1 MLDLE
6 KNYSPLEWFGKII
19 SVIFHPVFMPFIGLY
34 LILNK
39 THIVNGIDADAS
51 LNQFYAMFA
60 MLTIGFP
67 LMMTFLMKSSQIID
81 TIELK
86 TGRERRVIYI
96 CQIIIYS
103 AMLVMFNIKAANFPL
118 LIFVLISSVLVS
130 LIIAFILSF
139 RIIISAHLIGIFG
152 LIGMLAALPFTTMD
166 TNPDIIIALFI
177 LGGLVGTARLIT
189 KSHTNLELI
198 LGASIGFFVS
208 FFSFVYELVIY

>member
-1 MLDLE
+1 MQDLE

-19 SVIFHPVFMPFIGLY
+19 SVIFHPVFMPFVGLY
-34 LILNK
+34 FILNF
-39 THIVNGIDADAS
+39 THIVNGIDENANLS
-51 LNQFYAMFA
+51 NFYAMFA

-67 LMMTFLMKSSQIID
+67 LMMIFLMKSSQIID
-81 TIELK
+81 SIELK
-86 TGRERRVIYI
+86 TGRERRVIYL
-96 CQIIIYS
+96 CQIIIYA
-103 AMLVMFNIKAANFPL
+103 AMLFMFNLKAGMFPL
-118 LIFVLISSVLVS
+118 LIFILISSVLTS
-130 LIIAFILSF
+130 MIIAFMLSF
-139 RIIISAHLIGIFG
+139 YIIISAHLIGIFG